1 MVRRAGAWYI
11 ICVDRRSLGRIGEAA
26 AGDFLERR
34 GYRII
39 ARNFRCPFGELDL
52 IAQQGEAIV
61 FVEVKARTTAD
72 FGEPFD
78 AITAQKQRR
87 LARLATYYLK
97 GRNWL
102 RRPARFDAVS
112 VTVTPDGAVL
122 KIEVLVH
129 AFGAGS

>member
-1 MVRRAGAWYI
+1 MASGPVRCYI
-11 ICVDRRSLGRIGEAA
+11 ICVDRRALGRIGEAA
-26 AGDFLERR
+26 AGDFLVRR

-52 IAQQGEAIV
+52 IAQHGEAIV
-61 FVEVKARTTAD
+61 FVEVKARTTTD

-78 AITAQKQRR
+78 AITPLKQRR
-87 LARLATYYLK
+87 LLRLATYYLK

-112 VTVTPDGAVL
+112 VTVAPDGAVTR
-122 KIEVLVH
+122 IEVLAH
-129 AFGAGS
+129 AFEAGG